1 MSNSLKISGTLKK
14 ISDSVHV
21 SDKFKKRDFV
31 LTDSSTQY
39 PQHIAFQLSQDR
51 CTLIDRLK
59 EGDQVEVHFNLRG
72 REWTSPQGEVKYFN
86 TLDAWKIVA
95 GADTSETPET
105 PTGEGNDLLW
115 S

>member
-1 MSNSLKISGTLKK
+1 MSNSLKISGTLKR

-21 SDKFKKRDFV
+21 SDKFKKREFV

-39 PQHIAFQLSQDR
+39 PQHIQFQLSQDR
-51 CTLIDRLK
+51 CTLIDNFK

-72 REWTSPQGEVKYFN
+72 REWTSPQDEIKYFN

-95 GADTSETPET
+95 GTASDETPHD
-105 PTGEGNDLLW
+105 NSDLPFG
-115 S
+115 